1 MSIRILMAVLAAVGL
16 AACGSPQSSGT
27 TSTGEATRPAAAPV
41 SSSTPTPVSG
51 QVRPPETDAEKV
63 VNAMAA
69 APEAVSN
76 DATVIDF
83 DANMKPRTLKSG
95 TNGWTCVPD
104 YPKSPGVD
112 PMCLDAHGMEWLQA
126 YAEKRTPPADKLG
139 FAYML
144 LGGSDATNHDPY
156 AAGPAAGQNWI
167 DTGPHVMI
175 LNIGNRFAGYPT
187 THDNTKVPYIMWP
200 NTPYAHLMIPVK

>member
-1 MSIRILMAVLAAVGL
+1 MSMRVLAVCSAVTVL
-16 AACGSPQSSGT
+16 VACGPPQSV
-27 TSTGEATRPAAAPV
+27 PAATEKPAPPA
-41 SSSTPTPVSG
+41 SAPTPVAG
-51 QVRPPETDAEKV
+51 PVQPPKTDPEKI

-69 APEAVSN
+69 APEAVSK
-76 DATVIDF
+76 DATVLDF
-83 DANMKPRTLKSG
+83 DENMKPRTLKAG

-112 PMCLDAHGMEWLQA
+112 PMCLDANGLEWLQA
-126 YAEKRTPPADKLG
+126 YAAKRTPAADKLG

-144 LGGSDATNHDPY
+144 LGGSDAMNDDPY
-156 AAGPAAGQNWI
+156 AQGPAAGHSWI

-187 THDNTKVPYIMWP
+187 THDNTKAPYIMWP
-200 NTPYAHLMIPVK
+200 KTPYAHLMIPVK